1 MAMRADHCAHRRF
14 KDNDMTLDPRAAQS
28 AAQLDARCKVV
39 LPDQGECFGAFG
51 DRIRY
56 ILTSEDTDAQF
67 ALMET
72 ETPIGSGPPLH
83 VHAREDGFFLVQSGH
98 YEFEIGGERI
108 EARPG
113 DLVFAPRDVP
123 HTFWVAGK
131 EPGRTINCVWPGG
144 HDHYFRS
151 CSKEFDTGAPDV
163 HKISRIGNEHG
174 VTFLTPEGVTDHMA
188 QRQCEAGL
196 QTRVLNQGEGER
208 ATVGD
213 SQVRFILTQ
222 ADTGGACALLELT
235 MQPGSNVA
243 LHVHSCED
251 EVFIVQSGCYEF
263 QLGNER
269 VQAGP
274 QTVIYAARGVPHAF
288 HVDGE
293 EPGHVLVFTMPGA
306 FEEYWRRCAELGI
319 APHSPDAEQLGGKYG
334 LSHRLTL

>member
-1 MAMRADHCAHRRF
+1 
-14 KDNDMTLDPRAAQS
+14 
-28 AAQLDARCKVV
+28 V
-39 LPDQGECFGAFG
+39 LPDQGECFGVFG

-67 ALMET
+67 DLLELRRRLARGRRCTCTRVKTGSSSCKVGTTNSRSAASAL
-72 ETPIGSGPPLH
+72 
-83 VHAREDGFFLVQSGH
+83 
-98 YEFEIGGERI
+98 
-108 EARPG
+108 RPG
-113 DLVFAPRDVP
+113 RRSGLCAARRTAHFL
-123 HTFWVAGK
+123 G
-131 EPGRTINCVWPGG
+131 GRKRTRGEQSTAYGRAATITI
-144 HDHYFRS
+144 FELLQ
-151 CSKEFDTGAPDV
+151 EFDTGAPDV

-196 QTRVLNQGEGER
+196 QTRFLNQGEGER

-288 HVDGE
+288 QVEGE
-293 EPGHVLVFTMPGA
+293 ESGHMLVLTMPGA
-306 FEEYWRRCAELGI
+306 FEEYWRRCVQFGI
-319 APHSPDAEQLGGKYG
+319 APHSGEAEQLDEEYG
-334 LSHRLTL
+334 LSHKPAL